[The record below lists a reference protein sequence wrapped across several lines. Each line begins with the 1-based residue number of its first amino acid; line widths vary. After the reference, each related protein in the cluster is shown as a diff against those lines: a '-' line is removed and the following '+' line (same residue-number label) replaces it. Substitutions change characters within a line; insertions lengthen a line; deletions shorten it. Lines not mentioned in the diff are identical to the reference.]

1 MVYINCV
8 VFVTYKHLC
17 FLPANLLYYYFIVIS
32 RENTLMILASKCR
45 KCKHAKSGAITLMC
59 IKTNQ
64 KAAKVSN
71 EHLIIYLCFSRIQ
84 VLVYY
89 CTLLN
94 KYIQILNN
102 K

>member
-45 KCKHAKSGAITLMC
+45 IVQTCQKWCNYTHVHKNQSKSCEGF
-59 IKTNQ
+59 K
-64 KAAKVSN
+64 
-71 EHLIIYLCFSRIQ
+71 
-84 VLVYY
+84 
-89 CTLLN
+89 
-94 KYIQILNN
+94 
-102 K
+102 

>member
-71 EHLIIYLCFSRIQ
+71 EHLSFNHLFVFFQGYRYWFTIAHY
-84 VLVYY
+84 
-89 CTLLN
+89 
-94 KYIQILNN
+94 
-102 K
+102 

>member
-32 RENTLMILASKCR
+32 RDNTLMILASKCR

-64 KAAKVSN
+64 KASKVSN
-71 EHLIIYLCFSRIQ
+71 EHLIIYLCFFKDTGIG
-84 VLVYY
+84 
-89 CTLLN
+89 LLLHTT
-94 KYIQILNN
+94 KQIHTNT